1 MPCTLSLETT
11 RKKVGYLPV
20 VSVAFVADPEMKATP
35 ALPNSG
41 PTASTSW
48 LPAGPTTPTIELF
61 DVNCCV
67 TVVAWAGLSWVSPWT
82 IVILVLLAALSMDA
96 ASSAKCSC
104 SWPSTATGPVSGPSM
119 PIDVAHVA
127 AAAFVLDPE
136 LPHPASTSAPSA
148 VAAMIPCGFNENLSP
163 SLLVRYRKFSRGPG
177 WCERLQSARQDAA
190 CRQLAGRRRHSLRP
204 PSVGFVA
211 GSNH

>member
-1 MPCTLSLETT
+1 MPCTWSLETT

-20 VSVAFVADPEMKATP
+20 VSVAFVADPEMNAIP
-35 ALPNSG
+35 ALANSG

-61 DVNCCV
+61 EVNCCV
-67 TVVAWAGLSWVSPWT
+67 TVVAWAGLSCVSPWT
-82 IVILVLLAALSMDA
+82 IVILVLFAALSMDT

-127 AAAFVLDPE
+127 AAAFVPDPE
-136 LPHPASTSAPSA
+136 LPHPASASAPSAA
-148 VAAMIPCGFNENLSP
+148 VAAMIPCAFNENP
-163 SLLVRYRKFSRGPG
+163 SRSCWSVIGNSAAGRGG
-177 WCERLQSARQDAA
+177 ASVGRNRQSQDAA
-190 CRQLAGRRRHSLRP
+190 CRRSPGAADIHYALLESDL
-204 PSVGFVA
+204 
-211 GSNH
+211 